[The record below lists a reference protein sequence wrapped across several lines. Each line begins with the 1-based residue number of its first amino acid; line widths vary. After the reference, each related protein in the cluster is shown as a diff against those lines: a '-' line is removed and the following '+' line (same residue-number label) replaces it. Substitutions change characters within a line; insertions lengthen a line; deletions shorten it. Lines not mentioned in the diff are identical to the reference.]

1 MILESSGMLLSVT
14 VKNELKP
21 GLPMITLTTVET
33 RLMRPLQTRLSA
45 SLLMLLLSNNCFG
58 EEVTLPPPLKINLDQ
73 ATKQII
79 SNDINIRVLGAETEI
94 IDGKQV
100 HVIKVLTLD
109 GRIQHY
115 TIDAETGEI
124 IN

>member
-1 MILESSGMLLSVT
+1 M
-14 VKNELKP
+14 K
-21 GLPMITLTTVET
+21 TLTTAVET
-33 RLMRPLQTRLSA
+33 RLIRSLETRLSA
-45 SLLMLLLSNNCFG
+45 SLLMFFLANICLG
-58 EEVTLPPPLKINLDQ
+58 EEVPPPPPPLSISLDQ

-79 SNDINIRVLGAETEI
+79 KNDTKIRVLGAETEI

-109 GRIQHY
+109 GRIQHFK
-115 TIDAETGEI
+115 IDAETGEI